1 MSAEVVGNRGGE
13 LFSFNWLENVECVL
27 LTVTYGFVNGKSI
40 TPYFGIMSEW
50 GSADLAVG
58 MEYVKDGQEPPVFFL
73 GEKKEVEG
81 QMLVLATQPCFIIL
95 EQSTETHCI
104 HIFHVFSGHDILVW
118 LPFVAYPSLLI
129 RTCYYFSKTV
139 LPRKIL

>member
-1 MSAEVVGNRGGE
+1 M
-13 LFSFNWLENVECVL
+13 
-27 LTVTYGFVNGKSI
+27 TYVFVNGKGI

-104 HIFHVFSGHDILVW
+104 HIFHVFSGHDILV
-118 LPFVAYPSLLI
+118 
-129 RTCYYFSKTV
+129 
-139 LPRKIL
+139 